1 MRTYPAGA
9 AVTRAV
15 TQGGREASG
24 SLARSVIAPVH
35 DQRTHPRTDHRARI
49 PHVAALDGLR
59 GVAVAGVL
67 LFHADHLSG
76 GFLGVDLFF
85 TLSGY
90 LITSLLLVERVTS
103 GTVSL
108 RRFWGRRFRR
118 LLPAL
123 VVVVAASAVLAPT
136 VVRAGELDRFR
147 TQALATL
154 GYVANWAEVA
164 RASDYF
170 ALFDAPSPLDHA
182 WSLAIEEQFY
192 VAWPLLVLAA
202 SRFGRARH
210 AVRALAGVGVAAS
223 LAVGWWVVSGADGVT
238 RAYYGTDTRA
248 ASILVG
254 AGLATWTAGVA
265 RVPSTS
271 ERVVARVAP
280 LALLALLA
288 SWTFADGADPGLYRF
303 GLLAHAL
310 ATAVVI
316 AAVSGPA
323 PGALR
328 RVLEH
333 RVLVRA
339 GVLSY
344 GLYLWHWPVF
354 LLLDPERTGLGGW
367 TLTVV
372 RVAVSLVLAELSYR
386 LVEAPIRYE
395 RVRLPRPVLGTA
407 AALALTAVV
416 VVLAARPEDRRPLP
430 PVVLDADSRSA
441 ADGAAAPAGS
451 PPGPGL
457 GSVLLAGDSQ
467 AFTLAMHAPTR
478 ELGVRVG
485 SAANLGCGLSVR
497 GIVLHGEHVERRE
510 RCTPIVEQMHEDVAR
525 SDADVVAVLSGVWES
540 SDQLVDGRVVPFG
553 EETWASLV
561 RQDFLA
567 AVGPMVSTHEVVLLT
582 APCFAEGAQREEYGL
597 EDIDAR
603 IRAVNEIFVD
613 AAAELGVGVVDLG
626 AHLCPDGRPV
636 TEIDG
641 YVVRPDGVHFDEA
654 GARLVWPWLVE
665 QLAAA
670 LAR

>member
-1 MRTYPAGA
+1 MGRGHPDGD
-9 AVTRAV
+9 
-15 TQGGREASG
+15 QGGSEASG
-24 SLARSVIAPVH
+24 TLRRLVIAPVD
-35 DQRTHPRTDHRARI
+35 DQRTERRARI

-59 GVAVAGVL
+59 GVAVAGVM
-67 LFHADHLSG
+67 LFHAGHLQG

-90 LITSLLLVERVTS
+90 LITSLLLVERSTT

-123 VVVVAASAVLAPT
+123 LVVVAASAMIAPT

-192 VAWPLLVLAA
+192 LAWPLLVLAV
-202 SRFGRARH
+202 GRLGRPRA
-210 AVRALAGVGVAAS
+210 AVRTLAGAGVAVS
-223 LAVGWWVVSGADGVT
+223 LVVSWSVVAGADGVT
-238 RAYYGTDTRA
+238 RAYYGADTRA

-254 AGLATWTAGVA
+254 AVLATWTAGVA
-265 RVPSTS
+265 RGPSTA
-271 ERVVARVAP
+271 ERATARLAP
-280 LALLALLA
+280 LALLGVLA

-303 GLLAHAL
+303 GLVAHAL
-310 ATAVVI
+310 ATVVVI
-316 AAVSGPA
+316 AAVSGPE
-323 PGALR
+323 PGVVR

-333 RVLVRA
+333 PVLVRA

-354 LLLDPERTGLGGW
+354 LLLDAERTGLDGLV
-367 TLTVV
+367 LTAV
-372 RVAVSLVLAELSYR
+372 RVGVSVVLAELSYR

-395 RVRLPRPVLGTA
+395 RVRLGRPVLGA
-407 AALALTAVV
+407 AAAFAVTAVV
-416 VVLAARPEDRRPLP
+416 VVVAARPDAQPLP
-430 PVVLDADSRSA
+430 PVALDAATRP
-441 ADGAAAPAGS
+441 APSGS
-451 PPGPGL
+451 PPGTPDV

-467 AFTLAMHAPTR
+467 AFTLAMHAPAR

-497 GIVLHGEHVERRE
+497 GIVLHGERVERRE

-525 SDADVVAVLSGVWES
+525 ADADVVAVLSGVWES

-553 EETWASLV
+553 DPTWTSLV
-561 RQDFLA
+561 RQDFIA
-567 AVGPMVSTHEVVLLT
+567 AVGPMAATQDVVLLT
-582 APCFAEGAQREEYGL
+582 APCFAEGAQREEYAL
-597 EDIDAR
+597 EDIDER
-603 IRAVNEIFVD
+603 IAAVNAVFVD
-613 AAAELGVGVVDLG
+613 AAAELGVPVVDLG
-626 AHLCPDGRPV
+626 GHLCPGGQPV

-654 GARLVWPWLVE
+654 GARLVWPWLLA
-665 QLAAA
+665 QLTAVRAG
-670 LAR
+670 